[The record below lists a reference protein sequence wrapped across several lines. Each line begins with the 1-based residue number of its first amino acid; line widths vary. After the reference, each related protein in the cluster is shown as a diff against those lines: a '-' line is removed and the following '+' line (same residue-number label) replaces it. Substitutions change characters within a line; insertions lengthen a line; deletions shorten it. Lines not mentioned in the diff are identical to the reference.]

1 MRSVRQESADQGFVD
16 NMFWA
21 KAFRT
26 RYEIVVAICDEKLLD
41 KELTWKR
48 LKIRVSKGF
57 YGEKL
62 ISEAIAV
69 KLMEKA
75 TIGNLFGNEIVA
87 IAKKNGFITR
97 ENIILID
104 DIPHAQFVKL

>member
-1 MRSVRQESADQGFVD
+1 
-16 NMFWA
+16 MFWA

-26 RYEIVVAICDEKLLD
+26 RYEIVVAICDENLLD
-41 KELTWKR
+41 KELGWR
-48 LKIRVSKGF
+48 GLKIKVTKSF

-62 ISEAIAV
+62 VDERIAI

-75 TIGNLFGNEIVA
+75 TIGNIFGKNIVA
-87 IAKKNGFITR
+87 LAKKNGFITK

-104 DIPHAQFVKL
+104 DVPHAQFAKI